1 MMSGV
6 VVESRNQQ
14 YIRLVLVLLSNLCPV
29 WLLWLHFDHRVWVCP
44 HSLKVAFVE
53 CYRNIRL
60 FFLHICYFRHTMHS
74 SCRLSVKHAKLT
86 LVRKAVVK
94 KQQQIFTKAL
104 FLRWKF
110 GPRTILTWM
119 WPQPQKGLTRYQRE
133 KERTLITDSLHSTIT
148 DSQRYITHS
157 LTQIKPSAKNI
168 MNVFKPAVLCRL

>member
-1 MMSGV
+1 MW
-6 VVESRNQQ
+6 
-14 YIRLVLVLLSNLCPV
+14 I
-29 WLLWLHFDHRVWVCP
+29 LWLHFDHRPLLCVRTRVCP

-60 FFLHICYFRHTMHS
+60 FFLHVCYFRHTMHS

-86 LVRKAVVK
+86 LVRKAAVK
-94 KQQQIFTKAL
+94 KTTTNLYKGTFFKDENLDQE
-104 FLRWKF
+104 
-110 GPRTILTWM
+110 PSLTWV
-119 WPQPQKGLTRYQRE
+119 WPQPQEGLTRYQRE

-168 MNVFKPAVLCRL
+168 MNVFEPAVLCRL